1 MRPLKARQCIWKEA
15 TLSNES
21 GEPARRKTITLYS
34 SAHVLSA
41 CRECEVLL
49 GIAWNSR
56 MSEVFSLV
64 GVALR
69 PDETEPARWILTNG
83 SGHPVYVQHPSFTLP
98 VVRVDEGCSI
108 ALVDGSR
115 ITGSPQ
121 EKWLNVS
128 IS

>member
-1 MRPLKARQCIWKEA
+1 MRKEA
-15 TLSNES
+15 TVNNET
-21 GEPARRKTITLYS
+21 GKPARRKTITLYS
-34 SAHVLSA
+34 SAHVMSA
-41 CRECEVLL
+41 RGECEVSL

-64 GVALR
+64 GIALR
-69 PDETEPARWILTNG
+69 PDEAQPARWILANG
-83 SGHPVYVQHPSFTLP
+83 SGHPVYVQHPSFTSP
-98 VVRVDEGCSI
+98 VVKVDEGRSI

-121 EKWLNVS
+121 ERWLNVS

>member
-1 MRPLKARQCIWKEA
+1 M
-15 TLSNES
+15 SNEV
-21 GEPARRKTITLYS
+21 GETARCKTITLYS
-34 SAHVLSA
+34 SVHVLSA
-41 CRECEVLL
+41 CCECEVSL

-64 GVALR
+64 GIALR
-69 PDETEPARWILTNG
+69 PDEAESARWILANG
-83 SGHPVYVQHPSFTLP
+83 SGRPVYVQHPSFTSP
-98 VVRVDEGCSI
+98 VVKVDEGRSI

-121 EKWLNVS
+121 ERWLNVS

>member
-15 TLSNES
+15 TLNNES

-41 CRECEVLL
+41 CRECGVSL
-49 GIAWNSR
+49 GIARNSR
-56 MSEVFSLV
+56 MSEAYSLV

-69 PDETEPARWILTNG
+69 PDESEPARWILTNG
-83 SGHPVYVQHPSFTLP
+83 SGHPVYVQHPSFTSP
-98 VVRVDEGCSI
+98 VVKVNEGCSI

-115 ITGSPQ
+115 ITGGPQ
-121 EKWLNVS
+121 ERWLNVS

>member
-1 MRPLKARQCIWKEA
+1 M
-15 TLSNES
+15 SNES
-21 GEPARRKTITLYS
+21 GEPARRKTIMLYS

-41 CRECEVLL
+41 CRECEVSL
-49 GIAWNSR
+49 GIARNGR
-56 MSEVFSLV
+56 KSEVCSLI

-69 PDETEPARWILTNG
+69 PDEAEPARWILTNG
-83 SGHPVYVQHPSFTLP
+83 SGHPVYVQHPSFTSP
-98 VVRVDEGCSI
+98 VVKVDEGRSI

>member
-1 MRPLKARQCIWKEA
+1 MRKEA
-15 TLSNES
+15 IVNNVT
-21 GEPARRKTITLYS
+21 GEPARCKTITLYS

-64 GVALR
+64 GVAFR
-69 PDETEPARWILTNG
+69 PDEAEQARWILTNG
-83 SGHPVYVQHPSFTLP
+83 SGHPVYVQHPSFTSP

-115 ITGSPQ
+115 ITGDPR
-121 EKWLNVS
+121 ERWLSVS

>member
-1 MRPLKARQCIWKEA
+1 MRKEA
-15 TLSNES
+15 TVNNVT

-41 CRECEVLL
+41 CGECE
-49 GIAWNSR
+49 AY
-56 MSEVFSLV
+56 SLV

-69 PDETEPARWILTNG
+69 PDESEPARWMLTNG
-83 SGHPVYVQHPSFTLP
+83 SGHPVYVQHPSFTSP
-98 VVRVDEGCSI
+98 VVKVNEGCSI

-115 ITGSPQ
+115 ITGGPR
-121 EKWLNVS
+121 ERWLNVS

>member
-1 MRPLKARQCIWKEA
+1 MN
-15 TLSNES
+15 NET
-21 GEPARRKTITLYS
+21 GKPARRKTITLYS
-34 SAHVLSA
+34 SAHGMST
-41 CRECEVLL
+41 RGECEVSL

-64 GVALR
+64 GIALR
-69 PDETEPARWILTNG
+69 PDEAEPARWILANG
-83 SGHPVYVQHPSFTLP
+83 SGHPVYVQHPSFTSP
-98 VVRVDEGCSI
+98 VVKVDEGCSI

-128 IS
+128 IL